1 MGKYD
6 WNPWE
11 ILGGA
16 AGGARRGPLGAAP
29 GGPGAVREPPAD
41 VVDTPSAY
49 VIEIELP
56 GVRRE
61 DIGLEAR
68 GREIVVF
75 GTARQE
81 KDAEGGVYLVMER
94 ARGAFGRR
102 FLLPRGVDAAGVHAV
117 FEAGLLTVTVPKR
130 RVAGGSVRVAVEG

>member
-11 ILGGA
+11 ALGGA
-16 AGGARRGPLGAAP
+16 GAAP
-29 GGPGAVREPPAD
+29 RRAPGRVAPGAPGAVREPPAD
-41 VVDTPSAY
+41 VVETPSAY
-49 VIEIELP
+49 IIEMELP

-61 DIGLEAR
+61 DIGLEAS

-94 ARGAFGRR
+94 AHGAFGRR
-102 FLLPRGVDAAGVHAV
+102 FLLPRGLDARGVSAV

-130 RVAGGSVRVAVEG
+130 REAPGCMRIPVED